1 VKIVLSNELD
11 ELNILQIIIQL
22 TYEAPKHNVDPDK
35 LIKRLIYGVGTKLI
49 TSSGDGALGGVYKLV
64 GMEADGTWK
73 PAIKI
78 SESNEKIPNP
88 GRKCLWRLYDQNN
101 KATADLITL
110 EDEEI
115 PAGWL
120 NKTQGKIMLHHS
132 WDHTKTRILQTSDC
146 KEIEQLQVDVIK
158 DGKIVYDF
166 PSIEE
171 MRKKR
176 DSDLER
182 LDPGVKR
189 LINPHLYHV
198 SISQKLWELKQELI
212 KSIKG

>member
-1 VKIVLSNELD
+1 
-11 ELNILQIIIQL
+11 
-22 TYEAPKHNVDPDK
+22 
-35 LIKRLIYGVGTKLI
+35 VGTKLI
-49 TSSGDGALGGVYKLV
+49 TSAGDPALGGVYKLV
-64 GMEADGTWK
+64 AIQENGRWR

-78 SESNEKIPNP
+78 YDSNEKIPNP
-88 GRKCLWRLYDQNN
+88 GRKCLRRLYDKNN
-101 KATADLITL
+101 NATADLLTL

-115 PAGWL
+115 PG
-120 NKTQGKIMLHHS
+120 KTQGNIMLHHS
-132 WDHTKTRILQTSDC
+132 WDHAKTRILQTSDC
-146 KEIEQLQVDVIK
+146 KEIEQLQVDIIK

-166 PSIEE
+166 PSIEV

-176 DSDLER
+176 ASDLER

-212 KSIKG
+212 NEIKG